1 MLQALLGSTTR
12 ERVLMFIL
20 ARERGYGT
28 EISQFYD
35 VDVAPVQ
42 KQLERLETGGVLV
55 CERVG
60 RTRVYSFN
68 PRFPFRTE
76 VLALLSKVLNFY
88 PAEVRSRLVVN
99 RRRPRR
105 AGKPLLSST
114 IAA

>member
-1 MLQALLGSTTR
+1 MLQAVLGSTTR
-12 ERVLMFIL
+12 ERVLIFIL

-28 EISQFYD
+28 EISQFYG

-76 VLALLSKVLNFY
+76 LLALLQRQTWWYSFT
-88 PAEVRSRLVVN
+88 
-99 RRRPRR
+99 
-105 AGKPLLSST
+105 LS
-114 IAA
+114 